1 MTQNDYFRELLGI
14 EVVEVREGYAKMRVK
29 IGKQHMNFGKSTHG
43 GMIFS
48 LADCAFAEA
57 CNYGGDKAVAVQVSI
72 NYLKHSSEGDTLL
85 AEASKI
91 SEGKTFALYNVTV
104 SNENKLVATFSGL
117 AYKIP
122 ANKVA

>member
-1 MTQNDYFRELLGI
+1 MKRNDYFRELLGI
-14 EVVEVREGYAKMRVK
+14 EVVEVRVGYAKMLVK
-29 IGKQHMNFGKSTHG
+29 IGERHMNFAKSTHG

-57 CNYGGDKAVAVQVSI
+57 CNSGEDKAVAVQVSI
-72 NYLKHSSEGDTLL
+72 NYLKPSSEGDTLV

-104 SNENKLVATFSGL
+104 RNENKLVATFSGL

-122 ANKVA
+122 ANIA